1 MTTIETR
8 PKLRIP
14 ASILSAMDA
23 HGETGYPDEIVGVLI
38 GREVSAAGVASG
50 EIREV
55 TEARRLENTRLD
67 NRARRYTVD
76 PLALAKIERECD
88 AAGLLVL
95 GFYHS
100 HPDHPAQPSQTDLE
114 WAWPVYSYV
123 IQSIQKGKASTRTSW
138 RLSEDEK
145 SFFEEDIETL

>member
-1 MTTIETR
+1 
-8 PKLRIP
+8 
-14 ASILSAMDA
+14 MDG
-23 HGETGYPDEIVGVLI
+23 HGEGGYPDEIVGVLI
-38 GREVSAAGVASG
+38 GREMSPATVG
-50 EIREV
+50 EVREV

-123 IQSIQKGKASTRTSW
+123 IQSIEKGRAGARTSW
-138 RLSEDEK
+138 RLSDDEK
-145 SFFEEDIETL
+145 SFFEEEIETV